1 MWRIDNPKF
10 EPTTLDFTSSGQSH
24 FQATRLVSDGVE
36 LMNAIELM
44 DWDDDKIQVSICGH
58 CGTVGCSSGGWIVF
72 RSAGDFLLL
81 MPAFDAMSDDNWS
94 KTEFSPPYFVQD
106 KGTAY
111 FDRRTYESLR
121 EQFSSFPPLE
131 KIQPLQMRE
140 AMWLVQSSAPLQI
153 LGEPAT
159 LDIDRRKF
167 DFVIAAMEGDPKEHL
182 RQAESLLRENFENKS
197 VARLRPFLPDEE
209 SVWLFLD
216 AAEFIDW
223 QAMVSSHEKYKF
235 VLDNEFVVDNGDS

>member
-24 FQATRLVSDGVE
+24 FQATQLVSDGVE

-44 DWDDDKIQVSICGH
+44 DWDDDKVQVSICGH

-111 FDRRTYESLR
+111 FDRQTYESLR
-121 EQFSSFPPLE
+121 EQNSSFPPLE
-131 KIQPLQMRE
+131 KIRRLQMRE

-159 LDIDRRKF
+159 LDIDQRKF
-167 DFVIAAMEGDPKEHL
+167 DYVIAAMDGDPIEHL
-182 RQAESLLRENFENKS
+182 RLAENLLRENFENKS
-197 VARLRPFLPDEE
+197 VARLRPLLPNEE

-216 AAEFIDW
+216 EAEFIDW
-223 QAMVSSHEKYKF
+223 QVMVSSDGNYKF